1 MQDLLD
7 NIDNLPKHVAIIMDG
22 NGRWAKSKDMP
33 RAIGHKNGVKTALK
47 ISKLCNKIGVRYLTL
62 YTLSIENLNR
72 PKLEINSLMRLLSR
86 NIKKE
91 LGTMQSNNIQ
101 FNVIGLRDNLP
112 VKINDE
118 LSYAINQTKENTGMK
133 LVLALAYSARSEI
146 VNATKLIAK
155 KVKENTL
162 KINEINEEEISNHL
176 LTNNFPDPDL
186 LIRTGCE
193 NRLSNFLLW
202 QSAYTEFYFSNKF
215 WPDFEESD
223 LLDALKDYLNRDRR
237 FGKIDSKN
245 D

>member
-47 ISKLCNKIGVRYLTL
+47 ISKLCNKIGVKYLTL

-72 PKLEINSLMRLLSR
+72 PKIEINSLMRLLSR

-91 LGTMQSNNIQ
+91 LDTMQSNNIQ
-101 FNVIGLRDNLP
+101 FNVIGLRENLP
-112 VKINDE
+112 VKINEE
-118 LSYAINQTKENTGMK
+118 LSYAINQTKANTGMK

-162 KINEINEEEISNHL
+162 QINKINEEEISSHL
-176 LTNNFPDPDL
+176 LTNEFPDPDL

-215 WPDFEESD
+215 WPDFKESD
-223 LLDALKDYLNRDRR
+223 LLEALKDYLNRDRR
-237 FGKIDSKN
+237 FGKIDSKH

>member
-162 KINEINEEEISNHL
+162 KINKINEEEISNHL